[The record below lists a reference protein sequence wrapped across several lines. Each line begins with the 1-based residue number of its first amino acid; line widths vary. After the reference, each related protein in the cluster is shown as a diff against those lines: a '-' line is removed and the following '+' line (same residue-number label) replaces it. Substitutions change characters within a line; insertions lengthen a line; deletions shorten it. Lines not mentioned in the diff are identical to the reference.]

1 MAPPEEG
8 CLDRVEQLLIPV
20 LGAAL
25 LGHALSNAPL
35 RFDPPDPRPFDVA
48 TFNATLLAAEM
59 PALPVASSR
68 PAWSG
73 NDPYDCFCGAN

>member
-1 MAPPEEG
+1 M
-8 CLDRVEQLLIPV
+8 DRVEQFLIPL

-25 LGHALSNAPL
+25 LGHALSGAPL
-35 RFDPPDPRPFDVA
+35 RFDLPDPQSFDVA

-59 PALPVASSR
+59 PALPVASPLSSTR

-73 NDPYDCFCGAN
+73 DDPYNCFCGAN

>member
-1 MAPPEEG
+1 M
-8 CLDRVEQLLIPV
+8 DRVEQLLIPL

-35 RFDPPDPRPFDVA
+35 RFDRPDPQSFNVA
-48 TFNATLLAAEM
+48 AFNATLLAAEM
-59 PALPVASSR
+59 PALPVARSLSSTR

-73 NDPYDCFCGAN
+73 DDPYDCFCGAN